1 MGTTQNE
8 LDLSGLKQAVENA
21 SVALMISNSKHRITY
36 INEATRRIFL
46 EHEAELRKHFPGF
59 AVDRVVGS
67 NIDIFHKDP
76 SHQRKLLA
84 DPRNMPHQ
92 ARIEVGPLHF
102 DLKITAVFDEDGEYC
117 GNTVEWRDVTAQV
130 AADAERERTMN
141 ALAQLKQAADGASV
155 ALMTADQDFNITYAN
170 VATLDILR
178 RNEAELR
185 TVFSDFSADRVVG
198 SNMDQFHKDPSHQ
211 RRVLSDPRNLP
222 YRAQMKVGAV
232 RFEINASG
240 VMSDEGALTG
250 YIVEWKDVTAQV
262 AAESSLE
269 TLIEAAA
276 RGSLE
281 ERFDTADQQGFVR
294 KVGDRIN
301 TLLNAVAQ
309 PLAEVRKVTE
319 AIAEGRLTTQVNSEY
334 EGDFGALATS
344 LNRSIGNLQ
353 HLVGQITHASSE
365 IGRAASEISAGNSN
379 LSSRTQEQA
388 AAIEETAATVEQL
401 TSTVKQNAENAR
413 HADQLASSA
422 RDVASAGGKVVT
434 QAVEAMSEINRSSKR
449 IADIISVIDEIAFQT
464 NLLAL
469 NAAVEAARAG
479 DQGRGF
485 AVVATEVR
493 NLAQR
498 SANAA
503 REIKTLIKD
512 SLDKVEDGT
521 KLVDRSGTTLEEIV
535 TGVKKVSDIVAEIAA
550 ASDEQASG
558 IDQVNQAIS
567 QMDDATQ
574 QNAALVEEAAAAAVA
589 MDEQTKSLQRLVAT
603 FEVADSQTRIEVPP
617 PVAQPAVAAPAV
629 APASYGAPPPVSANG
644 TNGAASDEWEEF

>member
-1 MGTTQNE
+1 MTADDDFNIIYANVATLDILRRNE
-8 LDLSGLKQAVENA
+8 G
-21 SVALMISNSKHRITY
+21 
-36 INEATRRIFL
+36 
-46 EHEAELRKHFPGF
+46 ELRKVFPDF
-59 AVDRVVGS
+59 SADKVVGS
-67 NIDIFHKDP
+67 NMDQFHKDP
-76 SHQRKLLA
+76 SHQRRVLSDTRNLPHRARMKVGAVLFEINVSGVMSDAGKLTGYILEWK
-84 DPRNMPHQ
+84 D
-92 ARIEVGPLHF
+92 
-102 DLKITAVFDEDGEYC
+102 ITD
-117 GNTVEWRDVTAQV
+117 QV
-130 AADAERERTMN
+130 AAEAERERTMS

-155 ALMTADQDFNITYAN
+155 ALMTADDDFNITYVN

-178 RNEAELR
+178 RNEDELR
-185 TVFSDFSADRVVG
+185 KVFPDFSADKVVG
-198 SNMDQFHKDPSHQ
+198 SNMDRFHKDPSHQ

-222 YRAQMKVGAV
+222 YRAQMQVGAV

-240 VMSDEGALTG
+240 VMSDAGELTG
-250 YIVEWKDVTAQV
+250 YIVEWKDVTAQF
-262 AAESSLE
+262 AAESSIE

-276 RGSLE
+276 RGSLK
-281 ERFDTADQQGFVR
+281 ERFDTTGQEGFVL

-309 PLAEVRKVTE
+309 PLGEVRKVTE
-319 AIAEGRLTTQVNSEY
+319 AIAEGRLTLQVNTSY

-353 HLVGQITHASSE
+353 QLVGQISHSSSE

-535 TGVKKVSDIVAEIAA
+535 NGVKKVSDIVAEIAA

-558 IDQVNQAIS
+558 IEQVNQAVS

-574 QNAALVEEAAAAAVA
+574 QNAALVEQAAAAAVA
-589 MDEQTKSLQRLVAT
+589 MDDQTKSLQRLVAT
-603 FEVADSQTRIEVPP
+603 FEVSDSQPRAEVPAPVASPPAASAPSPAPAPASFEPPP
-617 PVAQPAVAAPAV
+617 PVP
-629 APASYGAPPPVSANG
+629 ANG
-644 TNGAASDEWEEF
+644 ANGASRDEWEEF